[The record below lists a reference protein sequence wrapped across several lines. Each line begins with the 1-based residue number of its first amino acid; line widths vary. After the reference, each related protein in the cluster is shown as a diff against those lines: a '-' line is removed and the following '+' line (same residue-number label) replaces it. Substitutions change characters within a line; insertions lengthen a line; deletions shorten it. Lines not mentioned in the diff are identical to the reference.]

1 MTEQAEGRVLLV
13 EDNDA
18 NRDMLARRL
27 RREGFEVITTVDGA
41 QAVQLA
47 LQERPDII
55 LMDMSLPVL
64 DGIDATR
71 KIKASLSMRR
81 VPIIALTAHTLP
93 AERER
98 CLAAGCDDFQAKPID
113 LLRLIGSMRA
123 LLGGARPSGHNP
135 IRGAG

>member
-1 MTEQAEGRVLLV
+1 
-13 EDNDA
+13 
-18 NRDMLARRL
+18 MLARRL

>member
-27 RREGFEVITTVDGA
+27 RREGFEVITAVDGA